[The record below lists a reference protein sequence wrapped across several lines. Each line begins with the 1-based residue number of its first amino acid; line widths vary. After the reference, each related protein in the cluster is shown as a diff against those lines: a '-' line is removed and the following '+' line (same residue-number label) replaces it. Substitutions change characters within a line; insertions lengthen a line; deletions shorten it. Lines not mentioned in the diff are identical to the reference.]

1 MNLKKALSLLELSPQ
16 TRNVDEVK
24 KAYRVLAKKYHPDR
38 NPGDAKALERFREIT
53 AAYDYITDNYDG
65 NLTQEKTQEA
75 PNPFVDTPQNEAVSK
90 NPPPPPKRQGSAT
103 NTSLHLKYSLSVS
116 LEEAANGA
124 TKTIHYARL
133 DYHQQKEVVKLAVKV
148 PAGIKEGQKL
158 RIKGEGS
165 RNGKDLPGDL
175 YVFVNIEPHPVF
187 VKDGRNIKMDL
198 PITLKESIFG
208 CEKTVPTLYGI
219 AKVTLSAN
227 TTTGKVLRLKNRG
240 YPRVEGFGKG
250 DQLIRIL
257 IDVPTHFTEEE
268 KGWIE
273 KISLKPSPLI
283 QKYELSLSKIKR

>member
-1 MNLKKALSLLELSPQ
+1 MNLKKALGLLELSAQ
-16 TRNVDEVK
+16 TRTVDEVK
-24 KAYRVLAKKYHPDR
+24 KAYRVLAKKYHPDM
-38 NPGDAKALERFREIT
+38 NPGNTKALERFREIT

-75 PNPFVDTPQNEAVSK
+75 PNPFAKDNQEPTPK
-90 NPPPPPKRQGSAT
+90 NPPPPPQKRGEASNA
-103 NTSLHLKYSLSVS
+103 SLHLKYSLTVS

-133 DYHQQKEVVKLAVKV
+133 DFHQQKEVVKLAVKV

-175 YVFVNIEPHPVF
+175 YVFINIEPHPLF
-187 VKDGRNIKMDL
+187 SKDGRNIKMDL

-219 AKVTLSAN
+219 AKVTLTPN

-250 DQLIRIL
+250 DQLVRIL
-257 IDVPTHFTEEE
+257 IDVPTDFTEEE
-268 KGWIE
+268 KQWIE
-273 KISLKPSPLI
+273 KISLKSSPLI
-283 QKYELSLSKIKR
+283 KKYELSLSKIKR

>member
-1 MNLKKALSLLELSPQ
+1 MLELSPQ
-16 TRNVDEVK
+16 TRTVDEVK
-24 KAYRVLAKKYHPDR
+24 KAYRSLARKYHPDM
-38 NPGDAKALERFREIT
+38 NPGDAKALERFREVT

-75 PNPFVDTPQNEAVSK
+75 PNPFVNPSAAAKS
-90 NPPPPPKRQGSAT
+90 NPPPPPKRQGQASNA
-103 NTSLHLKYSLSVS
+103 SLHLKYSLSVS

-124 TKTIHYARL
+124 TKTIHYARI
-133 DYHQQKEVVKLAVKV
+133 DFHQQKEVVKLAVKV

-175 YVFVNIEPHPVF
+175 YVFINIEPHPVF
-187 VKDGRNIKMDL
+187 TKDGRNIKMDL

-219 AKVTLSAN
+219 AKVTLAPN

-257 IDVPTHFTEEE
+257 IDVPTEFTDEE
-268 KGWIE
+268 KNWIE

-283 QKYELSLSKIKR
+283 KKYEISLSKIKR

>member
-1 MNLKKALSLLELSPQ
+1 MNLKKALGLLELSSQ
-16 TRNVDEVK
+16 TRTVDEVK
-24 KAYRVLAKKYHPDR
+24 KAYRVLAKKYHPDM
-38 NPGDAKALERFREIT
+38 NPGNAKALERFREIT

-75 PNPFVDTPQNEAVSK
+75 PNPFVKNKQEPTPK
-90 NPPPPPKRQGSAT
+90 NPPPPPQKRGEASNA
-103 NTSLHLKYSLSVS
+103 SLHLKYSLTVS

-133 DYHQQKEVVKLAVKV
+133 DFHQQKEVVKLAVKV

-175 YVFVNIEPHPVF
+175 YVFINIEPHPLF
-187 VKDGRNIKMDL
+187 SKDGRNIKMDL

-219 AKVTLSAN
+219 AKVTLSPN

-250 DQLIRIL
+250 DQLVRIL
-257 IDVPTHFTEEE
+257 IDVPTDFTEEE
-268 KGWIE
+268 KQWIE
-273 KISLKPSPLI
+273 KISLKSSPLI
-283 QKYELSLSKIKR
+283 KKYELSLSKIKR

>member
-1 MNLKKALSLLELSPQ
+1 MLELSPQ
-16 TRNVDEVK
+16 TRTVDEVK
-24 KAYRVLAKKYHPDR
+24 KAYRSLARKYHPDM
-38 NPGDAKALERFREIT
+38 NPGDPKALERFREVT

-75 PNPFVDTPQNEAVSK
+75 PNPFVNPSTATKS
-90 NPPPPPKRQGSAT
+90 NPPPPPKRQGQTSNA
-103 NTSLHLKYSLSVS
+103 SLHLKYSLSVS

-124 TKTIHYARL
+124 TKTIHYARI
-133 DYHQQKEVVKLAVKV
+133 DFHQQKEVVKLAVKV

-175 YVFVNIEPHPVF
+175 YVFINIEPHPVF
-187 VKDGRNIKMDL
+187 TKDGRNIKMDL

-219 AKVTLSAN
+219 AKVTLAPN

-257 IDVPTHFTEEE
+257 IDVPTEFTDEE
-268 KGWIE
+268 KNWIE

-283 QKYELSLSKIKR
+283 KKYEISLSKIKR

>member
-1 MNLKKALSLLELSPQ
+1 MLELSPQ
-16 TRNVDEVK
+16 TRTVDEVK
-24 KAYRVLAKKYHPDR
+24 KAYRSLARKYHPDM
-38 NPGDAKALERFREIT
+38 NPGDAKALERFREVT

-75 PNPFVDTPQNEAVSK
+75 PNPFVNPSATAKS
-90 NPPPPPKRQGSAT
+90 NPPPPPKRQGQASNA
-103 NTSLHLKYSLSVS
+103 SLHLKYSLSVS

-124 TKTIHYARL
+124 TKTIHYARI
-133 DYHQQKEVVKLAVKV
+133 DFHQQKEVVKLAVKV

-175 YVFVNIEPHPVF
+175 YVFINIEPHPVF
-187 VKDGRNIKMDL
+187 TKDGRNIKMDL

-219 AKVTLSAN
+219 AKVTLAPN

-257 IDVPTHFTEEE
+257 IDVPTEFTDEE
-268 KGWIE
+268 KSWIE

-283 QKYELSLSKIKR
+283 KKYEISLSKIKR